1 MKGAPADRVYWLMV
15 QLAVWGLKLDCPV
28 VYYTQVDWGNPV
40 IDFLASP
47 FLGEEQP
54 RSQGLSLLRG
64 GDEYTKANNTI
75 HPKDNNSVHNC

>member
-1 MKGAPADRVYWLMV
+1 MV

-64 GDEYTKANNTI
+64 GERGWGRGGGGGGEGERKAL
-75 HPKDNNSVHNC
+75 